1 MRALQTTLFI
11 IALVVLS
18 TQTFRHIHVK
28 FFQPK
33 HSALDKYNEKV
44 EQDIEQSKSLERA
57 TKIFN
62 IIFSIVN

>member
-44 EQDIEQSKSLERA
+44 EQDI
-57 TKIFN
+57 
-62 IIFSIVN
+62 